1 MQELVQIITS
11 AVVVGAV
18 AFAMLNLCLGVV
30 ILTVIR
36 AIDTLS
42 V

>member
-11 AVVVGAV
+11 AVAVGAV
-18 AFAMLNLCLGVV
+18 AFAIVNLCLGLVV
-30 ILTVIR
+30 VTVIR
-36 AIDTLS
+36 VLDTPS

>member
-18 AFAMLNLCLGVV
+18 AFAIVNLCLGLVV
-30 ILTVIR
+30 VTVAR
-36 AIDTLS
+36 VLDTPS

>member
-1 MQELVQIITS
+1 MQELVQIFTS

-18 AFAMLNLCLGVV
+18 AFAIVNLCLGLV

>member
-18 AFAMLNLCLGVV
+18 AFALLNLCLGVV
-30 ILTVIR
+30 VITVIR

>member
-1 MQELVQIITS
+1 MQELVQIFTS

-18 AFAMLNLCLGVV
+18 AFATLNLCLGLV

>member
-18 AFAMLNLCLGVV
+18 AFALLNLCLGLVV
-30 ILTVIR
+30 VTVIR
-36 AIDTLS
+36 VTNP
-42 V
+42 VRV

>member
-18 AFAMLNLCLGVV
+18 AFAIVNLCLGLVV
-30 ILTVIR
+30 VTVAR

>member
-1 MQELVQIITS
+1 MQELVQIFTS

-18 AFAMLNLCLGVV
+18 AFAALNLCLGLV

>member
-11 AVVVGAV
+11 AVAVGAV
-18 AFAMLNLCLGVV
+18 AFAIVNLCLGLVV
-30 ILTVIR
+30 VTVAR
-36 AIDTLS
+36 VLDTPS

>member
-11 AVVVGAV
+11 AVVVGTV
-18 AFAMLNLCLGVV
+18 AFATLNLCLGVV